1 MHDSWR
7 GGMAE
12 YRSIDAFDSIETKH
26 CFLNHSPFSS
36 NHVSKFKS
44 QNENPSHHMS
54 RAPEQILGKA
64 VKEGARLLFPIK
76 RP

>member
-1 MHDSWR
+1 MIAGV
-7 GGMAE
+7 GGWQNTD
-12 YRSIDAFDSIETKH
+12 RSMRLIVLKQSIA
-26 CFLNHSPFSS
+26 FLNHSPFSS